1 MRFDDPMHRDAPQ
14 VVYLHGR
21 GSSEREGARIVQ
33 AFGGASLRAYRAPLR
48 QGGGYAWFENQGI
61 GVARPDSLATELPKV
76 ADWIKAD
83 NGAQL
88 PWLCGFSNGAAM
100 AASLALAEPNAYA
113 GLVMIGGCFA
123 TDQLPTSGLH
133 KMPVLFCQGNDD
145 TVIPPA
151 KFRQALTYL
160 SDHSGAL
167 LDAITYQ
174 GGHEVPV
181 DLVKAIAHWYEAQA
195 AR

>member
-1 MRFDDPMHRDAPQ
+1 MHTGAPQ

-33 AFGGASLRAYRAPLR
+33 AFRGASLRAYRAPLR

-61 GVARPDSLATELPKV
+61 GVAHPESLASELPKV
-76 ADWIKAD
+76 GDWIKAD
-83 NGAQL
+83 NSAQL

-100 AASLALAEPNAYA
+100 AASLALAEPDAYA

-123 TDQLPTSGLH
+123 TDDLPSAGLH

-145 TVIPPA
+145 TVIPLA
-151 KFRQALTYL
+151 KFRQAQTYL

-167 LDAITYQ
+167 LDTIAYQ
-174 GGHEVPV
+174 GGHDITI
-181 DLVKAIAHWYEAQA
+181 DLVKAVARWHEAQS